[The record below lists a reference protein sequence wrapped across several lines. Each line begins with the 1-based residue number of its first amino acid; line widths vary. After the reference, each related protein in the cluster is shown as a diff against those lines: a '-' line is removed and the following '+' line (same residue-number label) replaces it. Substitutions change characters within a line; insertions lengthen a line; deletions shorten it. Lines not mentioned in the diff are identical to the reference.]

1 MTELQDRT
9 TDDQPVAE
17 GGQPGSAETR
27 TAEQTVDV
35 VLATANAVFHSLRE
49 GQDAAA
55 GVVRQWAGR
64 LAEVPFTALSEGGAS
79 LVSGRVWVDC
89 TFEMVDA
96 LVDMQRRSVLQMV
109 DLQRRTA
116 GLLAGLTHG
125 QPSSSGLA
133 NARSADRAGTK

>member
-9 TDDQPVAE
+9 TDDRPVGE

-64 LAEVPFTALSEGGAS
+64 LVGVPFTALSEGGGS

-89 TFEMVDA
+89 TFEMVNT
-96 LVDMQRRSVLQMV
+96 LLDMQRRSVLQIV
-109 DLQRRTA
+109 GLQRRTA
-116 GLLAGLTHG
+116 DLLASTI
-125 QPSSSGLA
+125 SGGSTPHPTA
-133 NARSADRAGTK
+133 EIPRPRP

>member
-9 TDDQPVAE
+9 TDDQPAAE
-17 GGQPGSAETR
+17 GGQPRSAETR
-27 TAEQTVDV
+27 TPEQTVDV
-35 VLATANAVFHSLRE
+35 VLATANAVFQSLRE

-64 LAEVPFTALSEGGAS
+64 LAGVPFTALTEGGAS

-109 DLQRRTA
+109 SLQRQTA
-116 GLLAGLTHG
+116 GLLAGLSHG
-125 QPSSSGLA
+125 QLSSSGLA

>member
-9 TDDQPVAE
+9 TDDQTVAE
-17 GGQPGSAETR
+17 GGQPGGAETR
-27 TAEQTVDV
+27 TAEPTVDV
-35 VLATANAVFHSLRE
+35 VLATANAVFHSLWE

-64 LAEVPFTALSEGGAS
+64 LTGVPFTALIEGGAS

-109 DLQRRTA
+109 GLQRRTA

-125 QPSSSGLA
+125 QLPSSGLA